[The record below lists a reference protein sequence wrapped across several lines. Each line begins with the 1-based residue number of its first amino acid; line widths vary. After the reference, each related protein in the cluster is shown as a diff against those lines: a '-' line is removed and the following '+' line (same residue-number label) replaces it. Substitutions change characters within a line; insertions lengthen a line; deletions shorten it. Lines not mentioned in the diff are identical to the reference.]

1 MRIISFIAVTF
12 LFTLST
18 YGKAEIITRSFDGN
32 NVVFM
37 NGAIEKGDMQRLV
50 SLPIDWK
57 RTIVLLNSDG
67 GSTGDAIV
75 ISAFLVTNNVV
86 TVVLP
91 DHRCMSECALIW
103 LSGFRKMLANSSIVG
118 FGDSAYEL
126 NDEEKQLIGP
136 MFLGEQFDPNISGL
150 GFIAVGILLQ
160 KGLGIDFGFVS
171 EFLAENV
178 QSPKYLDKGDFDK
191 YGIAVVFEN
200 DDNGELRD
208 ALRASGILSD

>member
-1 MRIISFIAVTF
+1 
-12 LFTLST
+12 
-18 YGKAEIITRSFDGN
+18 
-32 NVVFM
+32 
-37 NGAIEKGDMQRLV
+37 
-50 SLPIDWK
+50 
-57 RTIVLLNSDG
+57 
-67 GSTGDAIV
+67 
-75 ISAFLVTNNVV
+75 
-86 TVVLP
+86 
-91 DHRCMSECALIW
+91 
-103 LSGFRKMLANSSIVG
+103 MLANSSIVG

-160 KGLGIDFGFVS
+160 KGLGLDFGFVS